1 MNNSDNSKA
10 EGCATVLLEQ
20 VEEEKFEIHMQLQ
33 KRRIKKKKRVQTDA
47 GDKLYPREEALT
59 AHTRITIREREH

>member
-1 MNNSDNSKA
+1 
-10 EGCATVLLEQ
+10 
-20 VEEEKFEIHMQLQ
+20 MQLQ
-33 KRRIKKKKRVQTDA
+33 KRIKKKKRVQTDA